1 MTEGLVANASP
12 LIRPMRIDDYDAV
25 IALMQATPGVT
36 VRDADSREMTQ
47 RYLAR
52 NPGLSFVAV
61 AGGVVVGCLMAGH
74 DGRRGYL
81 QHLVVVSA
89 FRRRGIAAALVEQ
102 CVSALAQE
110 GIRKS
115 HIDILKTNDSGKAF
129 WERQGWVRRTDIDR
143 YSYIRGGGDNT

>member
-1 MTEGLVANASP
+1 MNALPLV
-12 LIRPMRIDDYDAV
+12 RPMTMDDYDDV
-25 IALMQATPGVT
+25 FGLMQATPGVV
-36 VRDADSREMTQ
+36 VRNADSREMTE

-52 NPGLSFVAV
+52 NPGLSFVAAV
-61 AGGVVVGCLMAGH
+61 DGTLVGCLMSGH

-81 QHLVVVSA
+81 QHLVVA
-89 FRRRGIAAALVEQ
+89 PEFRRRGIAAALVEQ

-129 WERQGWVRRTDIDR
+129 WERLGWVQRTDIDR
-143 YSYIRGGGDNT
+143 YSFISGGGKNA

>member
-1 MTEGLVANASP
+1 MTEGSVANASP
-12 LIRPMRIDDYDAV
+12 LIRPMHIDDYDAV

-61 AGGVVVGCLMAGH
+61 AGGAVVGCLMAGH

-81 QHLVVVSA
+81 QHLAVAPA